1 MALRQLLS
9 FALLAQAY
17 AEESSLRGAMGSG
30 STDQPVVNS
39 TNMILTNFSSADNDS
54 MLESAWGGGTKVICP
69 GFGFSSAACYGTLQT
84 KRPSVI
90 VAWSGGTS
98 TAALGYA
105 LHPSSASAFA
115 AWVVTH
121 PDYTWSGTAY
131 EFYKNALSGSAFSFL
146 NSKLYIGMG
155 CGAYYYLLHDF
166 ASSEDMAKA
175 LATSGGETFTGYGR
189 VNGVNLANC
198 QDNFGLGSA
207 WKGALGYSTGQYVNV
222 LSYVLYS
229 TSSATAVQSLVNS
242 AWSDS
247 TQYSTTQNFQSA
259 NCLCTKNGCN
269 FGC

>member
-1 MALRQLLS
+1 MAFQKLLS
-9 FALLAQAY
+9 FALLAQAC
-17 AEESSLRGAMGSG
+17 AEDPNLRGANGSG
-30 STDQPVVNS
+30 STGQPVGSS
-39 TNMILTNFSSADNDS
+39 TSMSIPNRISGHNDS
-54 MLESAWGGGTKVICP
+54 TLESAWGWGTKVICP

-105 LHPSSASAFA
+105 LHQNSASDFA

-121 PDYTWSGTAY
+121 PQYTWSGTAY
-131 EFYKNALSGSAFSFL
+131 DFYKNALSGSAFAFL

-175 LATSGGETFTGYGR
+175 LATSGGESFTGNGR
-189 VNGVNLANC
+189 VNGVDLKQC
-198 QDNFGLGSA
+198 SDNFGWGSA
-207 WKGALGYSTGQYVNV
+207 WKGALGYNSGLYVNV
-222 LSYVLYS
+222 ENYLLYS
-229 TSSATAVQSLVNS
+229 TSTASSVQSLVNA

-247 TQYSTTQNFQSA
+247 KQYSTTQKFQSA